1 MGKGF
6 ILVRLFKVNDAIP
19 IQIGKLTITTFE
31 TCEVVYE
38 NDDAFDL
45 IGRSEVIEVDAPPQ
59 DLSLNPTECTIP
71 YGRYNISVSSY
82 GFEDASVQGISVF
95 EGITSIQNIELIEV
109 IPANQFINNL
119 TQLTIIP
126 EHQLRLRALR
136 NKHESPIIQPAEL
149 AIVNIP
155 QFIVVHLGT
164 PTSDAENLT
173 IGFADYIKNVASS
186 EIYPTWP
193 LESLKAN
200 IYCQISFVLNRVYT
214 EFYRN
219 KGFPFQI
226 TNSTAY
232 DQYFVKGRNIYDN
245 ISVIVDEIFSEYII
259 TGGSLT
265 PYFSQFCNGT
275 TVTCPGWLSQW
286 GTVTLA
292 NEGLLAIEI
301 LRYYYGPA
309 HALIRAVIIEGIPV
323 SYPGIP
329 LRLGNINQYVKV
341 I

>member
-1 MGKGF
+1 
-6 ILVRLFKVNDAIP
+6 
-19 IQIGKLTITTFE
+19 
-31 TCEVVYE
+31 VVY
-38 NDDAFDL
+38 
-45 IGRSEVIEVDAPPQ
+45 
-59 DLSLNPTECTIP
+59 
-71 YGRYNISVSSY
+71 
-82 GFEDASVQGISVF
+82 
-95 EGITSIQNIELIEV
+95 
-109 IPANQFINNL
+109 
-119 TQLTIIP
+119 
-126 EHQLRLRALR
+126 
-136 NKHESPIIQPAEL
+136 
-149 AIVNIP
+149 
-155 QFIVVHLGT
+155 LGT
-164 PTSDAENLT
+164 LTSDAENVT

-200 IYCQISFVLNRVYT
+200 IYCQISFALNRVYT

-232 DQYFVKGRNIYDN
+232 DQYFVKGRNIYDS

-259 TGGSLT
+259 TGGSLA

-341 I
+341 IQGQLNRISINFPLIPIILPVDGNFGTRTLNSVKVFQSVFNLVIDGIVGRATWYSISGIYAAVTQLAGGYNQMPQVEKDNRQPELNEQSREYLLTDVSTDEKERKLKIYLPKEYYSYI